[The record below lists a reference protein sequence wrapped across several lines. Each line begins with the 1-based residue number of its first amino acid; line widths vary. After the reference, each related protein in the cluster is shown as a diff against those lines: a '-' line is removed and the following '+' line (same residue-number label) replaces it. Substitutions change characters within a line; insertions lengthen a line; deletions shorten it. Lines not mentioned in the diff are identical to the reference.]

1 MTISQ
6 KFKKIIYPMLKMAGR
21 LIGMNGKKIL
31 NRRNTKPLIQL
42 ADLKAY
48 SNQGASVKLDNYT
61 GKYLLISNTASHCG
75 YTAQYSELQQLQ
87 NRFADK
93 LNVLAF
99 PADDFG
105 GQEPG
110 SDEEIADFCSI
121 NFGVKFPVMMKSDVV
136 GPKKNEVFAWLTD
149 PAQNGWNAKEPTWN
163 FCKYLVSPDGTL
175 LGFFESGVSPL
186 DEDITDIIR

>member
-6 KFKKIIYPMLKMAGR
+6 QFKKIVYPILKMAGKF
-21 LIGMNGKKIL
+21 IGMNGKKIM
-31 NRRNTKPLIQL
+31 NKKNAKPLTPI
-42 ADLKAY
+42 AELKAS
-48 SNQGASVKLDNYT
+48 SNQGTSINLDKYK

-75 YTAQYSELQQLQ
+75 YTAQYAELQQLQ
-87 NRFADK
+87 DRFPDK

-110 SDEEIADFCSI
+110 SDNEIADFCSI

-136 GPKKNEVFAWLTD
+136 GPKKNEVFSWLTD
-149 PAQNGWNAKEPTWN
+149 PAQNGWNAKEPSWN

-186 DEDITDIIR
+186 DEDITGSIR